1 MGIFDIFKKSK
12 KEVAT
17 KEDKKGIVSLTN
29 GELLDITKVPD
40 EVFSTKMMGDGFAIK
55 SNDGIIVSPVDGKI
69 GVVFETKHAIIIEST
84 EGKEILIHLG
94 IDTVNLKGE
103 GFEVFVNVGDEVKA
117 GDRLVKMDVEFIE
130 ANAKSSISPVI
141 FTNLESNES
150 IKVIEGPVSVGEANR
165 VEIVK

>member
-1 MGIFDIFKKSK
+1 MGIFDILKKSK
-12 KEVAT
+12 QE
-17 KEDKKGIVSLTN
+17 ESKGIVSPTN
-29 GELLDITKVPD
+29 GELLEITKVPD

-55 SNDGIIVSPVDGKI
+55 STDGIIVSPVDGKV
-69 GVVFETKHAIIIEST
+69 GVIFETKHAVIIESK
-84 EGKEILIHLG
+84 EGKEVLIHLG

-117 GDRLVKMDVEFIE
+117 GDKLVKMDLPFIE

-150 IKVIEGPVSVGEANR
+150 IKVVEGPVKAFESGR

>member
-12 KEVAT
+12 Q
-17 KEDKKGIVSLTN
+17 EDKKGIVSLTN

-55 SNDGIIVSPVDGKI
+55 SNDGVIVSPVDGKI

>member
-17 KEDKKGIVSLTN
+17 KEDKKGILSLTN

-69 GVVFETKHAIIIEST
+69 GVVFETKHAIIIESK

>member
-17 KEDKKGIVSLTN
+17 KEDKKGILSLTN

-55 SNDGIIVSPVDGKI
+55 SNDGVIVSPVDGKI

>member
-12 KEVAT
+12 KE
-17 KEDKKGIVSLTN
+17 DKKGIVSLTN
-29 GELLDITKVPD
+29 GGLLDITKVPD